1 MNTQHFQYI
10 VEIERTRS
18 ISQAAK
24 NLYLSQPNLS
34 RVLHEL
40 EEQLGFAIFERTS
53 RGVMPRIAG
62 RCFSSMPGVFSWRW
76 RALKPWSYTFT
87 EMERQLLRRILTQM
101 KGERVVSK

>member
-10 VEIERTRS
+10 VEIERKRS

-24 NLYLSQPNLS
+24 NLY
-34 RVLHEL
+34 
-40 EEQLGFAIFERTS
+40 
-53 RGVMPRIAG
+53 
-62 RCFSSMPGVFSWRW
+62 MPGVFSWRW

>member
-24 NLYLSQPNLS
+24 NRY
-34 RVLHEL
+34 
-40 EEQLGFAIFERTS
+40 
-53 RGVMPRIAG
+53 
-62 RCFSSMPGVFSWRW
+62 MPGVFSWRW

-101 KGERVVSK
+101 KGEAIS

>member
-24 NLYLSQPNLS
+24 NL
-34 RVLHEL
+34 
-40 EEQLGFAIFERTS
+40 
-53 RGVMPRIAG
+53 
-62 RCFSSMPGVFSWRW
+62 CMPGVFSWRW

-101 KGERVVSK
+101 KEEARLLKNPAED

>member
-53 RGVMPRIAG
+53 RGAVSPVCPAYSHG
-62 RCFSSMPGVFSWRW
+62 D
-76 RALKPWSYTFT
+76 
-87 EMERQLLRRILTQM
+87 
-101 KGERVVSK
+101 GEH